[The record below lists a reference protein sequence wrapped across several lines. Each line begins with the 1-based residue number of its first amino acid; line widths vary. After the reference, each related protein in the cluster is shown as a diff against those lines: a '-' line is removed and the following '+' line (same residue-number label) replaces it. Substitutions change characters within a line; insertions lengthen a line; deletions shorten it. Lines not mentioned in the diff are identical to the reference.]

1 MFKKPGLIGRIAL
14 LVVCVE
20 IFVFGALGSFYV
32 SRFSNTLDQHLTS
45 GIRNVGRM
53 LAQESLPISS
63 LGEKSLISDLV
74 GAPYLDGLVIGGN
87 GRVIVATDSSILG
100 QAASSLLGIDPAW
113 LNAAASDEQWI
124 VEDSRLTSV
133 QHLHGGSISPLYIA
147 IIRVSTAPIEA
158 RKQSIILWGLLG
170 SLLFVALSSAV
181 LIVVAQRFIGQ
192 RVDTSLK
199 VLKQVESGA
208 FDVQITD
215 PAADELGQLQEG
227 INSMI
232 VRVGT
237 LIRQQQDDAKEMRE
251 QKDLLQSIIDHAPI
265 RVFWKDCELRYRG
278 CNNLFARDAS
288 FSRPEQLIG
297 KTDFDMVWRNEAEK
311 YRSDDRAVM
320 ESGVAKLNF
329 EEPQSSANGLIWLS
343 TSKVPL
349 RDANGQIFGVLGI
362 YQDVTERKHGEDE
375 LVAYR
380 DHLESLVKARTLEL
394 ASAKEAAEA
403 ANVAKSAFLA
413 NISHEI
419 RTPLNAIT
427 GMAYLLRRS
436 GVDARQADK
445 LDKIEAA
452 GNHLLEIINAVLD
465 LSKIEASKFSLAE
478 EPFSV
483 AEMVDNVAGMVGVK
497 AKEKGLVLSV
507 AAEPLPA
514 RLLGDRTRLQQAL
527 LNYLSNAVKFTRS
540 GGIGLR
546 ARVVEE
552 TAENV
557 LLRFE
562 VSDSGPGIA
571 PEALPRLFSD
581 FEQADNSIA
590 RKYGG
595 TGLGLAITR
604 KIALLMEGDA
614 GVDTELGKGS
624 TFWLNVRLKKCDSDT
639 GLVADDDYVTSD
651 IELAL
656 RREFAGVRILLAEDE
671 PINREVTLS
680 LLDDVGLVCDIAEDG
695 VEALKLATERQYAL
709 ILMDMQMPNMDGLEA
724 AQRIRRLSEI
734 RRLPILAMTAN
745 AFAEDRARCLAA
757 GMDDFIAKPVSPER
771 LFAALLQWLRAGC
784 AEAGA
789 ATVR

>member
-1 MFKKPGLIGRIAL
+1 MLKKPGLIGRIAL

-20 IFVFGALGSFYV
+20 IIVFGALGSFYI
-32 SRFSNTLDQHLTS
+32 SRFSSTLDAHLIS

-53 LAQESLPISS
+53 LAQESLSISS
-63 LGEKSLISDLV
+63 LAEKSLISDLV

-87 GRVIVATDSSILG
+87 GRVIVATDSASLG
-100 QAASSLLGIDPAW
+100 QSALSLPGVDPAW
-113 LNAAASDEQWI
+113 LDPAAPDEQWI
-124 VEDSRLTSV
+124 AEGSRLTSV
-133 QHLHGGSISPLYIA
+133 LHLHGGSISPLYIA
-147 IIRVSTAPIEA
+147 IISVSTAPIDA
-158 RKQSIILWGLLG
+158 RKQSIILWGLVG
-170 SLLFVALSSAV
+170 SLLFVVLSSAV

-199 VLKQVESGA
+199 VLKQVESGSFEA
-208 FDVQITD
+208 QIND

-232 VRVGT
+232 ARVGA
-237 LIRQQQDDAKEMRE
+237 LVRQQQDDAKDMRE

-265 RVFWKDCELRYRG
+265 RVFWKDCDLRYRG
-278 CNNLFARDAS
+278 CNDLFARDAG

-297 KTDFDMVWRNEAEK
+297 KTDFDMAWSNEAEK
-311 YRSDDRAVM
+311 YRRDDRAVM
-320 ESGVAKLNF
+320 ESGGAKLNS
-329 EEPQSSANGLIWLS
+329 EEPQSSAHGPIWLS

-362 YQDVTERKHGEDE
+362 YQDVTDRKRGEDE

-380 DHLESLVKARTLEL
+380 DHLEALVKARTIEL

-483 AEMVDNVAGMVGVK
+483 TEMVDNVAGMVGAK
-497 AKEKGLVLSV
+497 AREKGLSLRVV
-507 AAEPLPA
+507 TERLPD

-527 LNYLSNAVKFTRS
+527 LNYLANAVKFTRS
-540 GGIGLR
+540 GGVVLR
-546 ARVVEE
+546 ACLLEDG
-552 TAENV
+552 AESA

-562 VSDSGPGIA
+562 VCDSGPGIA
-571 PEALPRLFSD
+571 PDALPRLFSD

-604 KIALLMEGDA
+604 KISLLMGGDA

-624 TFWLNVRLKKCDSDT
+624 TFWLTARLKKCDPGFTAGGDVGCT
-639 GLVADDDYVTSD
+639 ESD
-651 IELAL
+651 IEVAL
-656 RREFAGVRILLAEDE
+656 RREFAGAHILLAEDE
-671 PINREVTLS
+671 PINREVTVS

-695 VEALKLATERQYAL
+695 VEALKLAGEREYEL

-724 AQRIRRLSEI
+724 AQRIRRLSDV

-745 AFAEDRARCLAA
+745 AFAEDRTRCLAA

-771 LFAALLQWLRAGC
+771 LFAALLQWLRVSRDQ
-784 AEAGA
+784 AGA
-789 ATVR
+789 DAVC